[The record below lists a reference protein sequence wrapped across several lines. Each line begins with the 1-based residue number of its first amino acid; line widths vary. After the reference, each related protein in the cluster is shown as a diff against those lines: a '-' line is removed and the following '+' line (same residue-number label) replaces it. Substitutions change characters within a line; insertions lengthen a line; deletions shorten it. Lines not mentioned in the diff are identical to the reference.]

1 MYDWIF
7 RHSDTVLLII
17 TILSFLLCC
26 LIIYLYLQEA
36 RKTKMFDWIIQ
47 NFGSYEVFNTL
58 LLSAVALIALIFLII
73 TAFISDIIN
82 FNRLIK
88 QSEERERKESEDNN
102 NE

>member
-1 MYDWIF
+1 
-7 RHSDTVLLII
+7 
-17 TILSFLLCC
+17 
-26 LIIYLYLQEA
+26 
-36 RKTKMFDWIIQ
+36 MFDWIIQ